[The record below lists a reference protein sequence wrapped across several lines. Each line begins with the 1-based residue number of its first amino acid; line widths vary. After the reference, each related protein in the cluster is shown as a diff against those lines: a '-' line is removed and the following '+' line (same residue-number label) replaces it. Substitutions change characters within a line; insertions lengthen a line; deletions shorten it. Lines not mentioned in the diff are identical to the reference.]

1 MNITENQYQETDLGN
16 IAPNPKGEYSDSEI
30 YEYLD
35 FVYYQGGSYLCLAEL
50 DNPITGISPEVNKT
64 TEYWQIVAL
73 PGGLTPEFVSA
84 HNNVVNL
91 AEQVER
97 SATEVRTA
105 HQNVSSM
112 TENVTQMQEQVRQ
125 YKESAEQSKE
135 SVDSSRQVVER
146 SEQNINDTVTRFN
159 SHVEEKVSEV
169 DSAIGIAKTNAISSI
184 VKQQEDSIQEVK
196 GQTSTYII
204 EKQEEAESS
213 INTVGETKKKEIED
227 TGTEKKNE
235 VVEAIQNK
243 GAETLASIPEDYT
256 ALQGEVDELK
266 GDLVYKEDLFTHAMS
281 NEYYVDFNE
290 DSSVLEKFKNINLR
304 IEYQYGKFDTNGYKH
319 FTNFVYTKT
328 PLEAGKYIFINNTGL
343 QFCIV
348 KFISDT
354 VGERVYEWRTANI
367 SETTFDSRIY
377 INFAKLDNS
386 DFDENDIYNIKKNFK
401 IVINK
406 EVISLCDIE
415 RLQCNFNPK
424 FKDYTFVSLLNY
436 PHTFVSRVG
445 VSQKDTTKL
454 FQTNKYCYKFSS
466 ESTVYANN
474 EFRLNLKTPLNL
486 IGIQEFIMIAYIPA
500 ELYMDSI
507 SLIIEKDDNSS
518 PWIRTNKK
526 FSHGWNYIHF
536 YTAEGNVSSWNTSN
550 MIRVQCSYIDDD
562 SIVDVYV
569 SDIIAVK
576 PQKAKLI
583 FIEDHG
589 YSTFY
594 KDAYPRLKQLGV
606 PVTWGINPGM
616 LGTSAGATTKLT
628 QDEIKEMSND
638 PYCEF
643 SFHSWDTTPTKDM
656 SADDINNDVQKCIT
670 YLKKNGILPEH
681 FWRCAWVQNQAQN
694 AMASQYILSCYAS
707 PSSNAGFTA
716 YPFPNIYN
724 IPRSRIHGTSDFSNM
739 FNVLKKTHCTI
750 VVYTH
755 DLCKD
760 GGIHI
765 TESEFSAFLN
775 SVSSA
780 ISEGWLEPTTYNR
793 LCVKYGDNE
802 QIIIN

>member
-1 MNITENQYQETDLGN
+1 MSDL
-16 IAPNPKGEYSDSEI
+16 IPSSV
-30 YEYLD
+30 L
-35 FVYYQGGSYLCLAEL
+35 LA
-50 DNPITGISPEVNKT
+50 I
-64 TEYWQIVAL
+64 
-73 PGGLTPEFVSA
+73 F
-84 HNNVVNL
+84 
-91 AEQVER
+91 
-97 SATEVRTA
+97 
-105 HQNVSSM
+105 
-112 TENVTQMQEQVRQ
+112 
-125 YKESAEQSKE
+125 
-135 SVDSSRQVVER
+135 
-146 SEQNINDTVTRFN
+146 
-159 SHVEEKVSEV
+159 
-169 DSAIGIAKTNAISSI
+169 
-184 VKQQEDSIQEVK
+184 
-196 GQTSTYII
+196 
-204 EKQEEAESS
+204 
-213 INTVGETKKKEIED
+213 
-227 TGTEKKNE
+227 
-235 VVEAIQNK
+235 QNK
-243 GAETLASIPEDYT
+243 LNND
-256 ALQGEVDELK
+256 VDELK

-304 IEYQYGKFDTNGYKH
+304 IDYQYGKFDTNGYKY
-319 FTNFVYTKT
+319 FTNFVYSKT
-328 PLEAGKYIFINNTGL
+328 PLEADKYGFINNTGL

-354 VGERVYEWRTANI
+354 AGERVFEWRTANI
-367 SETTFDSRIY
+367 SEVTFDSTIY

-401 IVINK
+401 IVKNK
-406 EVISLCDIE
+406 EVISLCNIE

-424 FKDYTFVSLLNY
+424 FKDYEFVSLLNY
-436 PHTFVSRVG
+436 PHTFVSKVG

-454 FQTNKYCYKFSS
+454 FQTNKFCYKFSS

-474 EFRLNLKTPLNL
+474 EFRLNLTTPLNL
-486 IGIQEFIMIAYIPA
+486 NGIQEFIMIAYIPA
-500 ELYMDSI
+500 ELYMGSI
-507 SLIIEKDDNSS
+507 SLIVEKDDGSS
-518 PWIRTNKK
+518 SWVRTNKN

-536 YTAEGNVSSWNTSN
+536 YTADGNISSWNTSN
-550 MIRVQCSYIDDD
+550 MIRVQCSYIDDN

-583 FIEDHG
+583 FVDDHA

-606 PVTWGINPGM
+606 PVTWGINPGI
-616 LGTSAGATTKLT
+616 LGTSGGTTTKLT

-643 SFHSWDTTPTKDM
+643 SFHSWDTTATKDM

-694 AMASQYILSCYAS
+694 AMASQYILSCYAT
-707 PSSNAGFTA
+707 PSSSSGFTA

-724 IPRSRIHGTSDFSNM
+724 IPRNTIHGKTDFSNM
-739 FNVLKKTHCTI
+739 FDVLKKTHCTI
-750 VVYTH
+750 IVYTH
-755 DLCKD
+755 DLCED

>member
-1 MNITENQYQETDLGN
+1 MSDIFNGIITADGKKRQLPYGSILDKPVSDETLSIQGGFADAKVVGNKFKEVNTETDSL
-16 IAPNPKGEYSDSEI
+16 
-30 YEYLD
+30 
-35 FVYYQGGSYLCLAEL
+35 
-50 DNPITGISPEVNKT
+50 
-64 TEYWQIVAL
+64 
-73 PGGLTPEFVSA
+73 
-84 HNNVVNL
+84 
-91 AEQVER
+91 
-97 SATEVRTA
+97 
-105 HQNVSSM
+105 
-112 TENVTQMQEQVRQ
+112 
-125 YKESAEQSKE
+125 KE
-135 SVDSSRQVVER
+135 
-146 SEQNINDTVTRFN
+146 
-159 SHVEEKVSEV
+159 
-169 DSAIGIAKTNAISSI
+169 
-184 VKQQEDSIQEVK
+184 
-196 GQTSTYII
+196 
-204 EKQEEAESS
+204 
-213 INTVGETKKKEIED
+213 
-227 TGTEKKNE
+227 
-235 VVEAIQNK
+235 
-243 GAETLASIPEDYT
+243 
-256 ALQGEVDELK
+256 
-266 GDLVYKEDLFTHAMS
+266 DLVYKEDLFTHALS
-281 NEYYVDFNE
+281 NEYYVDFNK
-290 DSSVLEKFKNINLR
+290 DSNVLEKFKNINLL
-304 IEYQYGKFDTNGYKH
+304 IDYQYGKFDTNGYKY
-319 FTNFVYTKT
+319 FTNFVYSKT
-328 PLEAGKYIFINNTGL
+328 PLESDKYGFINNTGL

-354 VGERVYEWRTANI
+354 VGERVFEWRTKNI
-367 SETTFDSRIY
+367 SEVTFDSTIY

-401 IVINK
+401 IVKNK
-406 EVISLCDIE
+406 EVISLCNIE

-424 FKDYTFVSLLNY
+424 FKDYEFVSLLNY
-436 PHTFVSRVG
+436 PHTFVSKVG

-454 FQTNKYCYKFSS
+454 FQANKFCYKFSS

-474 EFRLNLKTPLNL
+474 EFRLNLTTPLNL

-500 ELYMDSI
+500 ELCMYSI
-507 SLIIEKDDNSS
+507 SLIVEKDDGSS
-518 PWIRTNKK
+518 SWIRKNKN

-536 YTAEGNVSSWNTSN
+536 YTADGNVSSWNTSN
-550 MIRVQCSYIDDD
+550 MIRVQCSYIDDN
-562 SIVDVYV
+562 SITDVYV

-583 FIEDHG
+583 FVDDHA

-594 KDAYPRLKQLGV
+594 KDAYPRLKQLGI
-606 PVTWGINPGM
+606 PVTWGINPGI
-616 LGTSAGATTKLT
+616 LGANAGATTKLT
-628 QDEIKEMSND
+628 QSEIDEMSND

-694 AMASQYILSCYAS
+694 AMASQYILSCYAT

-724 IPRSRIHGTSDFSNM
+724 IPRSQIHGKSDFSNM
-739 FNVLKKTHCTI
+739 FDVLKKTHCTI
-750 VVYTH
+750 IVYTH
-755 DLCKD
+755 DLCED